1 MEILV
6 TVIMLAEQTDK
17 LKQEELQ
24 EPQLECGTTPYK
36 ILNCYNLS
44 NVIGTQL
51 VNGLFG
57 IISDYNIQNCY
68 ILENTTDDANKTGT
82 ITQFNASNMGEN
94 FVDDE
99 LVEGSTSEYKYNN
112 GYPILKWQVEE

>member
-1 MEILV
+1 MVLHGQTQY
-6 TVIMLAEQTDK
+6 TVS
-17 LKQEELQ
+17 
-24 EPQLECGTTPYK
+24 
-36 ILNCYNLS
+36 NCYNLT
-44 NVIGTQL
+44 NIVGIER

-57 IISDYNIQNCY
+57 VIPNYNIENCY

-99 LVEGSTSEYKYNN
+99 LVEGSTDEYKYNN
-112 GYPILKWQVEE
+112 GYPILKWQLEE

>member
-1 MEILV
+1 MEL
-6 TVIMLAEQTDK
+6 L
-17 LKQEELQ
+17 ELHGLTQ
-24 EPQLECGTTPYK
+24 YT
-36 ILNCYNLS
+36 ISNCYNLV
-44 NVIGTQL
+44 NVVGTEL

-57 IISDYNIQNCY
+57 SIFNYNIENCY
-68 ILENTTDDANKTGT
+68 ILKNTTDDTNKTGT